1 MIIRI
6 PGQVWH
12 WVLTSPLVKP
22 ARRGDGGEWI
32 PRWNL
37 RFVNEVNLVEISFSR
52 PLSADDTNKN
62 LRDDENEVKTW
73 KQDILIYHLTF
84 DNNPVVHLF
93 AEKTEK
99 WTDFTSLPPPLS
111 CWVVP
116 AQLCGKTS
124 LWRRGGRKG
133 GVLAAVSGTGNLW
146 WDIFTFSTSSSRIMV
161 VEDKSKQWLD
171 SGLVGGGGQRFYE
184 QCLKTV
190 ELVPRGSILTKCR
203 DH

>member
-32 PRWNL
+32 PRWDL
-37 RFVNEVNLVEISFSR
+37 SFVNEVNLVEISFSR
-52 PLSADDTNKN
+52 PLNADDTNKN
-62 LRDDENEVKTW
+62 LRDGENEVKTW
-73 KQDILIYHLTF
+73 KQDILIYRLTF

-93 AEKTEK
+93 AVKTEK

-146 WDIFTFSTSSSRIMV
+146 WDIFTFSTSSSRIMM

-171 SGLVGGGGQRFYE
+171 SGPIISQFY
-184 QCLKTV
+184 Q
-190 ELVPRGSILTKCR
+190 TK
-203 DH
+203 

>member
-62 LRDDENEVKTW
+62 LRDGENEVKTW
-73 KQDILIYHLTF
+73 KQDILIYRLTF

-93 AEKTEK
+93 AVKTEK

-146 WDIFTFSTSSSRIMV
+146 WDTSPSRLLHL
-161 VEDKSKQWLD
+161 ESWWLRTRVNND
-171 SGLVGGGGQRFYE
+171 WTRVL
-184 QCLKTV
+184 
-190 ELVPRGSILTKCR
+190 
-203 DH
+203 